1 MQVMQCTCGPDS
13 PDDPC
18 GPDGPDGNDGL
29 GGTDGPGEGTLVR
42 GPTCQGLL
50 GLVSIQLRPQL
61 MGPFGLWQCS
71 RYYFKICI
79 CLVFLFVF
87 IFVYSCIK
95 NILIK

>member
-1 MQVMQCTCGPDS
+1 MQCTCGPDS

-50 GLVSIQLRPQL
+50 GLVYIVLSFWDVTFLETENSQLT
-61 MGPFGLWQCS
+61 
-71 RYYFKICI
+71 FKSKR
-79 CLVFLFVF
+79 F
-87 IFVYSCIK
+87 
-95 NILIK
+95 

>member
-1 MQVMQCTCGPDS
+1 MQCTCGPDS

-50 GLVSIQLRPQL
+50 GLV
-61 MGPFGLWQCS
+61 
-71 RYYFKICI
+71 FKIY
-79 CLVFLFVF
+79 LNSFGDFTALTTHRQSV
-87 IFVYSCIK
+87 
-95 NILIK
+95 